1 MYNDTELIPV
11 TTTFCSLLCADE
23 SICGGNNGAI
33 SIYTMFNI
41 YGVNNLTVTTVDFA
55 GNSVSSALDNNT
67 LVTGEVPTYINTYIY
82 LQITCIF
89 TCTYI
94 HTYAYINTLTNSKM
108 ILLTLTFEQLWA
120 MRKSRLIGSLPFQCY
135 FDVRNALNR
144 LNFSDHVH
152 QRSDWSTLV
161 QRLHQLHHSSGP
173 WRQELHQGDHEPS
186 NQLRLQ
192 RHLAP
197 SQHHGI
203 LLNWK
208 FVVWEVSKVNHLLI
222 RG

>member
-1 MYNDTELIPV
+1 MWRQQRRHLHLHHVQHLRRQQPDRHDRRLRWEQR
-11 TTTFCSLLCADE
+11 
-23 SICGGNNGAI
+23 
-33 SIYTMFNI
+33 
-41 YGVNNLTVTTVDFA
+41 
-55 GNSVSSALDNNT
+55 
-67 LVTGEVPTYINTYIY
+67 LVGFGQQYPCYWRGTYLHQHLHQH

-135 FDVRNALNR
+135 FDVHNALNG
-144 LNFSDHVH
+144 LKFSDHVH